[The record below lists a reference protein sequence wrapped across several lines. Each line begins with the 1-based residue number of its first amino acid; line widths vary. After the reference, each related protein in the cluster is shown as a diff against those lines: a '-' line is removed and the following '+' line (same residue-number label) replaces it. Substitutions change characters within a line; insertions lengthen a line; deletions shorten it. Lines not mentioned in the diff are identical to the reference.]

1 VGNEPVVHDMQ
12 LIISEVVLNKMAH
25 TFVLAIYRSGNIK
38 THIVQIIGEQY
49 GPIQVDH
56 LDKL

>member
-1 VGNEPVVHDMQ
+1 
-12 LIISEVVLNKMAH
+12 MAH